1 VDGDQVVLLGIDEN
15 QPVARA
21 IARRFGDQSA
31 VFGQH
36 RIDVFQCD
44 AGPRLDAGDGG
55 EALGRDLVE
64 GQMRRRR
71 AGSRERNRVHLAH
84 RLQFAV
90 LGPAAMQAE
99 HQHAVLG
106 FGLVERDMQA
116 DCHIFQCVGRLAI
129 SRLQTAI

>member
-1 VDGDQVVLLGIDEN
+1 VHGDQVLFGIDEN

-21 IARRFGDQSA
+21 IARRFCDQPA
-31 VFGQH
+31 VFGQC
-36 RIDVFQCD
+36 RVDILQRN
-44 AGPRLDAGDGG
+44 AGRRPDAGDGG
-55 EALGRDLVE
+55 KALGRDLVE

-106 FGLVERDMQA
+106 FGLVERGMQV
-116 DCHIFQCVGRLAI
+116 DCHIFQCVGCLAI